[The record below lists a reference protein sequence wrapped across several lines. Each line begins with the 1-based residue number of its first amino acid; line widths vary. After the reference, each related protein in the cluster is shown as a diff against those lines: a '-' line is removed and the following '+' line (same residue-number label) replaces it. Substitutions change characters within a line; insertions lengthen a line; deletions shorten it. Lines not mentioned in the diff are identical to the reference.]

1 MSSDRNIAVMY
12 SKKDNKIKVFTN
24 GLTYNLPIMLFKN
37 DVFVDITQKND
48 TFDVKVEKGIG
59 EKYDVLYE
67 AHFIKEQFV
76 FETIKEYLLKDNI

>member
-1 MSSDRNIAVMY
+1 MKQFIEFA
-12 SKKDNKIKVFTN
+12 KKN
-24 GLTYNLPIMLFKN
+24 GLRFEDYSGTEITFSDIMLFKN

-48 TFDVKVEKGIG
+48 TFDVRVEKGIG